1 LTRIIQPVRIKENK
15 TKTNMNEIQIL
26 ALKALIGSF
35 LNKKTLNKDLLHQLE
50 VNNYLLDNLK
60 DPRISE

>member
-1 LTRIIQPVRIKENK
+1 
-15 TKTNMNEIQIL
+15 MNEIQIL